1 MKDSRRLALLSSTVL
16 RFPASAFTMRK
27 VFYAVKTRPLLSVRE
42 IPSHLAFMA
51 GFFPLSP
58 R

>member
-16 RFPASAFTMRK
+16 RFPASDFTMRK

-51 GFFPLSP
+51 VFFPP
-58 R
+58 